1 MFAATLFIIFPFE
14 GNQDAL
20 HWVYPDSGI
29 SFSVKKKWA
38 VLNSKQAFSM
48 VRRQLEWWEKSLPS
62 IYNPSGR
69 ASYQQVD
76 KWTEQRFFRRK
87 LTKDITSWKELSL
100 SLTIR
105 EAQRKTILRCHTTPV
120 SVAAIKQ
127 TSDNKCHQGGG
138 ERGPLTL
145 LPACKPAKAPWKSR
159 WSSLQ
164 KLKGKLP
171 GDSFIPLRM
180 VPDGV

>member
-1 MFAATLFIIFPFE
+1 MPFTGCIQTVE
-14 GNQDAL
+14 YHSVSKRNELSCTASKHSAWWG
-20 HWVYPDSGI
+20 DSLTDGRNLCQ
-29 SFSVKKKWA
+29 VC
-38 VLNSKQAFSM
+38 
-48 VRRQLEWWEKSLPS
+48 
-62 IYNPSGR
+62 NPSDR

-105 EAQRKTILRCHTTPV
+105 EVQRKTILRCHTTPV